1 MKKMVNISEYIVTFH
16 KGPFFKMFLYHMIF
30 YFLGPLIIPVIL
42 IFDSIS
48 LARNMM
54 FYGWQEG
61 LKRNVI
67 N

>member
-54 FYGWQEG
+54 FYGW
-61 LKRNVI
+61 
-67 N
+67 